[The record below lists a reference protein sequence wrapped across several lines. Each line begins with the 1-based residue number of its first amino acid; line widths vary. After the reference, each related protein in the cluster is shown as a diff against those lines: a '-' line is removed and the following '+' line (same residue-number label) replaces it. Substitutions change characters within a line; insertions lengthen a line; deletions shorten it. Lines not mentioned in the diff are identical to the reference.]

1 MLVTFSCPVHADVM
15 MFGDIAVRLL
25 QMMGHSGTVPSALNG
40 EDVQEALLRLEAA
53 VERSPELEESI
64 KDEDDEEDEND
75 EPDVSLALRALPLLE
90 LLRAAAKEKC
100 NVMWDSN
107 TTTR

>member
-1 MLVTFSCPVHADVM
+1 MK
-15 MFGDIAVRLL
+15 
-25 QMMGHSGTVPSALNG
+25 Q
-40 EDVQEALLRLEAA
+40 
-53 VERSPELEESI
+53 
-64 KDEDDEEDEND
+64 DEED

-107 TTTR
+107 ITTH